1 MRPLKKGGG
10 PAMGRLKHFLP
21 VMLVAICASLSVAQ
35 EAVRS
40 TQLHLRVV
48 DESGAAIAGAS
59 IEVMRPGEHGV
70 VVAGASTD
78 GRGDWVR
85 HLSPGEYVVRVQHEG
100 FQPDEDRVD
109 VGEGVTELRMTLRV
123 ARRVETIEARTE
135 GYLADQETTAA
146 KVPLRLAET
155 PQQIEVLTGELL
167 QARAAESMKQAMEM
181 VPAAGLQLGE
191 GRRDNFYIRGFN
203 AVGDVYVD
211 GVRDTAQYYRDLS
224 NTERI
229 EVLEGPAAV
238 LYGRGSSGGLINR
251 VTKRPQM
258 EGTLGE
264 LSYAGGSY
272 GEQRGT
278 ADLDMLVP
286 GSHNK
291 LGFRITGAAEHE
303 GSHRHQY
310 WIDRYAFAP
319 TLLWKPDSAT
329 EVRAGVERLR
339 DDRLPDRGIPYLP
352 STGAPASVPVGNY
365 YGYVGSKPG
374 SNFIHTAVT
383 AGSVDVRHVFGDG
396 WTAHA
401 QGRLAGYTTNFANV
415 YASGIQVRL
424 DGGTN
429 VLRGEYHGAQN
440 WRVAYGS
447 EDASRSG
454 RWLRM
459 RHTLLIGVEQGLEAT
474 DATQNNGPTNQTP
487 VDLLNPALLAPVLNN
502 VLSRNNHFTGSTQA
516 VYAQDLASIGGR
528 WKVLAGARVDRFGQR
543 LEFRPPTN
551 TVPNLSRVDWAAS
564 PRVGVVYA
572 LKPSASAYGNYT
584 RTFDPSGENL
594 SLAANNAELKPE
606 VTENYEGGM
615 KWELLR
621 QRLLLTASVF
631 RLDRTNIKT
640 TDPNDPTALLN
651 LGEQRTDGAE
661 LNGQGE
667 LTRHWRLYGGYAWL
681 DGRIVSS
688 TTLSSG
694 VLLQGR
700 RPAMTAQHNTSLWTS
715 YEFARGFGVAAG
727 IVGKSA
733 QFAATDNLA
742 RLPRYVRMDAS
753 AFYRAARYDVQV
765 NIQNVGNRRF
775 YDAAQSDY
783 QIYPAAP
790 ISGSATVRYRF

>member
-1 MRPLKKGGG
+1 MKLLNDGG
-10 PAMGRLKHFLP
+10 PAMGRLKRYLP
-21 VMLVAICASLSVAQ
+21 VVFLTMSAAISLGQ
-35 EAVRS
+35 EVGS
-40 TQLHLRVV
+40 GTQVNLHVV
-48 DESGAAIAGAS
+48 DESGAAIAGAR
-59 IEVMRPGEHGV
+59 IEVVRSDRQELVISSSSTGGGGQWRGQLAPG
-70 VVAGASTD
+70 S
-78 GRGDWVR
+78 
-85 HLSPGEYVVRVQHEG
+85 YVIRIQHEG
-100 FQPDEDRVD
+100 FQSEEDRVE
-109 VGEGVTELRMTLRV
+109 VGAGSGMEIRLTLPVAKRV
-123 ARRVETIEARTE
+123 DTVEARTE

-146 KVPLRLAET
+146 RVPLRLAET
-155 PQQIEVLTGELL
+155 PQQIEVLTAELL
-167 QARAAESMKQAMEM
+167 QARATESMKQAVEM
-181 VPAAGLQLGE
+181 IPAAGLQLGE

-203 AVGDVYVD
+203 AVGDVYID

-251 VTKRPQM
+251 ITKRPQM

-264 LSYAGGSY
+264 LSYTAGSY

-278 ADLDMLVP
+278 ADFDTLLSE
-286 GSHNK
+286 SHGK
-291 LGFRITGAAEHE
+291 LGFRITGAGEHE

-310 WIDRYAFAP
+310 WMDRYAFAP

-329 EVRAGVERLR
+329 EVRAGMERLR

-352 STGAPASVPVGNY
+352 STGAPANVPLGNY
-365 YGYVGSKPG
+365 YGYVGSKSG

-383 AGSVDVRHVFGDG
+383 AGSMDVRHSFADG

-401 QGRLAGYTTNFANV
+401 QSRLAGYTTNFANV
-415 YASGIQVRL
+415 YASGIQAL
-424 DGGTN
+424 PAGGAN
-429 VLRGEYHGAQN
+429 VLRSEYHGAQN
-440 WRVAYGS
+440 WRVAYGA
-447 EDASRSG
+447 EDASRSVHWS
-454 RWLRM
+454 RVQ
-459 RHTLLIGVEQGLEAT
+459 HSLLFGAEQGLEAT
-474 DATQNNGPTNQTP
+474 DAAQTNGPANQTP
-487 VDLLNPALLAPVLNN
+487 VDLFNPALLAPVLNT
-502 VLSRNNHFTGSTQA
+502 VLSRNNHFAGTTQA
-516 VYAQDLASIGGR
+516 VYVQDLASLGTR
-528 WKVLAGARVDRFGQR
+528 WKVLAGVRVDRFRQR

-551 TVPNLSRVDWAAS
+551 TVPDLSRVDWAAS

-572 LKPSASAYGNYT
+572 LKSRASVYGNYSC
-584 RTFDPSGENL
+584 TFDPSGENL
-594 SLAANNAELKPE
+594 SLAANNEELKPE
-606 VTENYEGGM
+606 VTQNYEGGT

-667 LTRHWRLYGGYAWL
+667 LTKQWRVYGGYAWL

-688 TTLSSG
+688 TTLSNG
-694 VLLQGR
+694 VQLQGR
-700 RPAMTAQHNTSLWTS
+700 RPAMTALHNTTLWTS
-715 YEFARGFGVAAG
+715 YDVGKGFGMAAG
-727 IVGKSA
+727 MVGKSA
-733 QFAATDNLA
+733 QFAANDNLA
-742 RLPRYVRMDAS
+742 RLPGYVRVDAS

-765 NIQNVGNRRF
+765 NIQNVGNIRY

-790 ISGSATVRYRF
+790 ISGSATIRYRF

>member
-1 MRPLKKGGG
+1 MRFFEVGG
-10 PAMGRLKHFLP
+10 PMLGRLKRFLP
-21 VMLVAICASLSVAQ
+21 LVFLAILASTSLGQNLGRGIQVKLQ
-35 EAVRS
+35 VLD
-40 TQLHLRVV
+40 Q
-48 DESGAAIAGAS
+48 SGAAITGAR
-59 IEVMRPGEHGV
+59 IELLGSGEQQAIASGATDHQGEWTGRLLPG
-70 VVAGASTD
+70 AYQ
-78 GRGDWVR
+78 VR
-85 HLSPGEYVVRVQHEG
+85 ARHEG
-100 FQPDEDRVD
+100 FQTAEERLE
-109 VGEGVTELRMTLRV
+109 VGAAGTDLRITLHV
-123 ARRVETIEARTE
+123 SEHVETVEARTE
-135 GYLADQETTAA
+135 GYLADEETTAA
-146 KVPLRLAET
+146 RVPLRLAET

-181 VPAAGLQLGE
+181 IPAAGMQLGE
-191 GRRDNFYIRGFN
+191 GRRDNFFIRGFN
-203 AVGDVYVD
+203 AVADVYVD

-258 EGTLGE
+258 EGMLGE
-264 LSYAGGSY
+264 LSYTAGSY
-272 GEQRGT
+272 DEQRGT
-278 ADLDMLVP
+278 ADFDALVH
-286 GSHNK
+286 GSQGK
-291 LGFRITGAAEHE
+291 LGFRLTGAAEHE
-303 GSHRHQY
+303 GSHRHNY
-310 WIDRYAFAP
+310 WMDRYAFAP

-352 STGAPASVPVGNY
+352 ATGAPANVAIGNY
-365 YGYVGSKPG
+365 YGYVGPRPG

-383 AGSVDVRHVFGDG
+383 AGTIDVRHSFVDG

-401 QGRLAGYTTNFANV
+401 QGRLAGYTTNFANM
-415 YASGIQVRL
+415 YPSAIQARS

-429 VLRGEYHGAQN
+429 VLRGEYNGAQN
-440 WRVAYGS
+440 WRIAYGS
-447 EDASRSG
+447 EDATHTG

-459 RHTLLIGVEQGLEAT
+459 QHTVLTGAEQGLEAT
-474 DATQNNGPTNQTP
+474 DSTQFNGPTNQTP
-487 VDLLNPALLAPVLNN
+487 VDLMNPQAVAPVLST
-502 VLSRNNHFTGSTQA
+502 VLSRNNHFTGETVA
-516 VYAQDLASIGGR
+516 VYAQDLASIGAR
-528 WKVLAGARVDRFGQR
+528 WKILAGVRADRFGQR
-543 LEFRPPTN
+543 LLLRPPTN
-551 TVPNLSRVDWAAS
+551 TVPNLERVDWAAS

-572 LKPSASAYGNYT
+572 LKPSASLYSNYS

-606 VTENYEGGM
+606 VTENYEVGA

-651 LGEQRTDGAE
+651 LGEQRTNGAE

-667 LTRHWRLYGGYAWL
+667 ITRHWKMYGGYAWL

-694 VLLQGR
+694 VLLQGK
-700 RPAMTAQHNTSLWTS
+700 RPQMTALHNTSLWTS
-715 YEFARGFGVAAG
+715 YDFRNGFGLAAG
-727 IVGKSA
+727 MVGKSA
-733 QFAATDNLA
+733 QFAAQDNLA
-742 RLPRYVRMDAS
+742 RLPGYVRVDAS
-753 AFYRAARYDVQV
+753 AFYRAAHYDVQV
-765 NIQNVGNRRF
+765 NLQNIGNRRF

-790 ISGSATVRYRF
+790 ISGSATVGYRF

>member
-1 MRPLKKGGG
+1 MRFFELSGPL
-10 PAMGRLKHFLP
+10 MGLLKRSLP
-21 VMLVAICASLSVAQ
+21 SLFLVAWAAFSAGQ
-35 EAVRS
+35 DTAR
-40 TQLHLRVV
+40 HLQVKLEV
-48 DESGAAIAGAS
+48 MDQSGAAITGAQVEILS
-59 IEVMRPGEHGV
+59 SSEHGQI
-70 VVAGASTD
+70 ASDTTD
-78 GRGDWVR
+78 DRGEWTGRLV
-85 HLSPGEYVVRVQHEG
+85 PGEYRVRVKHEG
-100 FQPDEDRVD
+100 FQTAEDHLE
-109 VGEGVTELRMTLRV
+109 VGTADTELRITLRV
-123 ARRVETIEARTE
+123 SEHVETVEARSE
-135 GYLADQETTAA
+135 GYLAEQETTAA
-146 KVPLRLAET
+146 RVPLRLAET
-155 PQQIEVLTGELL
+155 PQQVEVLTGELL

-181 VPAAGLQLGE
+181 IPAAGLQLGE
-191 GRRDNFYIRGFN
+191 GRRDNFFIRGFN
-203 AVGDVYVD
+203 AVADMYVD

-224 NTERI
+224 NTEQI

-251 VTKRPQM
+251 VTKRPQI

-264 LSYAGGSY
+264 LSYSAGCY
-272 GEQRGT
+272 DEQRGT
-278 ADLDMLVP
+278 ADLDTFVP
-286 GSHNK
+286 GSHRK
-291 LGFRITGAAEHE
+291 LGFRLTGAAEHE
-303 GSHRHQY
+303 GSHRHAY
-310 WIDRYAFAP
+310 WMDRYAFSP
-319 TLLWKPDSAT
+319 TLLWKPDLAT

-352 STGAPASVPVGNY
+352 STGAPADVPIGNY
-365 YGYVGSKPG
+365 YGYVGPRPG

-383 AGSVDVRHVFGDG
+383 AGTVDVRHAFGDG
-396 WTAHA
+396 WSAHA
-401 QGRLAGYTTNFANV
+401 QARLAGYTTSFDNV
-415 YASGIQVRL
+415 YPSAIQARA

-459 RHTLLIGVEQGLEAT
+459 QHTLLIGAEQGLETT
-474 DATQNNGPTNQTP
+474 DSTQYNGPTNQTP
-487 VDLLNPALLAPVLNN
+487 IDLMDPKAVAPILST
-502 VLSRNNHFTGSTQA
+502 VLSRNNHFAGETQA
-516 VYAQDLASIGGR
+516 LYAQALASIGSR
-528 WKVLAGARVDRFGQR
+528 WKVLAGVRVDRFGQR
-543 LEFRPPTN
+543 VEFRPPTN
-551 TVPNLSRVDWAAS
+551 TAPNLSRVDWAAS

-572 LKPSASAYGNYT
+572 VKPWASLYGNYS

-606 VTENYEGGM
+606 VTENYEGGT

-651 LGEQRTDGAE
+651 LGEQRTNGAE

-667 LTRHWRLYGGYAWL
+667 IARHWKMYGGYAWL
-681 DGRIVSS
+681 DGRIASS

-694 VLLQGR
+694 VLLQGK
-700 RPAMTAQHNTSLWTS
+700 RPQMTALHNTSLWTS
-715 YEFARGFGVAAG
+715 YQFQNGFGVAAG
-727 IVGKSA
+727 MVGKSA
-733 QFAATDNLA
+733 QFAAQDNLA
-742 RLPRYVRMDAS
+742 RLPGYVRVDAS

-765 NIQNVGNRRF
+765 NLQNVGNRRF

-790 ISGSATVRYRF
+790 ISGSATIRYRF